1 MQISDKA
8 KKIVEDYSEL
18 PKQIKQTLDEQN
30 EKIKTGFKDLFA
42 EKAKPSKKS

>member
-18 PKQIKQTLDEQN
+18 PRQIKDVLAEQT
-30 EKIKTGFKDLFA
+30 
-42 EKAKPSKKS
+42 

>member
-18 PKQIKQTLDEQN
+18 PKQIKTTLDDQN
-30 EKIKTGFKDLFA
+30 QKIKTVFKDLFA
-42 EKAKPSKKS
+42 

>member
-18 PKQIKQTLDEQN
+18 PKQIKTTLDDQN
-30 EKIKTGFKDLFA
+30 
-42 EKAKPSKKS
+42 